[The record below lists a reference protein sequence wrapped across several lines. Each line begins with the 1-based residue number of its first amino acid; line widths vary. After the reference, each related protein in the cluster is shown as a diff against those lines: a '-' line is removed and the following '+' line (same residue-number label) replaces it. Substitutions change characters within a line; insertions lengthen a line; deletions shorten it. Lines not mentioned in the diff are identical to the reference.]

1 MLLSKKR
8 RYMQKA
14 DFEKNVQG
22 KMQELRFQ
30 PSQEVWTRIESG
42 LEKRKRRA
50 PVFLWLLGTVIVL
63 AGGTYFFI
71 PSSPD
76 KNFANNKQQPGQTI
90 AAKQN
95 DQANPPKQSEV
106 NPKPSLLESSSAT
119 PDSRT
124 NSRQK
129 ETQRATTV
137 SSRSSFRS
145 LQQRG
150 ERKNKTALLLT
161 KEENSLVASSLEDN
175 STISQRELRNTFP
188 LAVQQNAVSSNDFD
202 RRIDGSSGVAMNEST
217 SQTKTAPPLKKT
229 NWHFGISASAGVSD
243 LGKQL
248 FLGPTA
254 AGLSYYPQNGST
266 GSVSPGRPSDVSSGA
281 TFTIGGYAMKSLGTK
296 WKIGTGIYYQYLSNS
311 VKVGEK
317 IDSTVFLNQNNYAMD
332 RVNGYYKSNGNSPY
346 HNKYHF
352 ITIPVTV
359 QWQFAKRLS
368 WENQF
373 IYAYMVNTNALH
385 YDGANRA
392 YYENKS
398 LFNNHQLAYSTSVL
412 FAFHKKKIQVGPQ
425 VFYAFS
431 DLLKSNNGD
440 PKHLRSISIK
450 STIELWK
457 N

>member
-1 MLLSKKR
+1 
-8 RYMQKA
+8 
-14 DFEKNVQG
+14 
-22 KMQELRFQ
+22 
-30 PSQEVWTRIESG
+30 
-42 LEKRKRRA
+42 
-50 PVFLWLLGTVIVL
+50 
-63 AGGTYFFI
+63 
-71 PSSPD
+71 
-76 KNFANNKQQPGQTI
+76 
-90 AAKQN
+90 
-95 DQANPPKQSEV
+95 
-106 NPKPSLLESSSAT
+106 
-119 PDSRT
+119 
-124 NSRQK
+124 
-129 ETQRATTV
+129 
-137 SSRSSFRS
+137 
-145 LQQRG
+145 
-150 ERKNKTALLLT
+150 
-161 KEENSLVASSLEDN
+161 
-175 STISQRELRNTFP
+175 
-188 LAVQQNAVSSNDFD
+188 
-202 RRIDGSSGVAMNEST
+202 
-217 SQTKTAPPLKKT
+217 
-229 NWHFGISASAGVSD
+229 
-243 LGKQL
+243 
-248 FLGPTA
+248 
-254 AGLSYYPQNGST
+254 
-266 GSVSPGRPSDVSSGA
+266 
-281 TFTIGGYAMKSLGTK
+281 MKSLGTK

-359 QWQFAKRLS
+359 QWQFAKRLN

-398 LFNNHQLAYSTSVL
+398 LFNNHQFAYSTSVL

-425 VFYAFS
+425 IFYAFS